1 MRTRYRI
8 LFILFLLIMF
18 NSLQASETK
27 KVRVVQF
34 LGTAIG
40 EDRMIDDGEGGVM
53 AATCFE
59 IDMRNLK
66 TGKKIGKGVDCLSNV
81 TAVGGG
87 LSVLA
92 TSYFMFKKGTVV
104 SRGLTSVQPKTTGSP
119 GFTHITGA
127 IPAVDDKTIVASLG
141 TGKFAGRS
149 GQARLSGA
157 VAMKT
162 LADGRLEIK
171 FNCIFVLSVDR
182 N

>member
-1 MRTRYRI
+1 MSVRFKI
-8 LFILFLLIMF
+8 LYIFFLVIIF
-18 NSLQASETK
+18 SSLQASETK

-59 IDMRNLK
+59 IAMRDLK
-66 TGKKIGKGVDCLSNV
+66 TGKKIGTGVDCLSNI
-81 TAVGGG
+81 TAVGDG

-92 TSYFMFKKGTVV
+92 TSYFIFKKGTVV
-104 SRGLTSVQPKTTGSP
+104 NRGLTSVQPKTTGSP
-119 GFTHITGA
+119 DFTHITGA
-127 IPAVDDKTIVASLG
+127 IPAKGDKTIIASLG